1 MVAVAQLIP
10 KDPEEQ
16 ASVLTVLREHP
27 ELREFIAEA
36 SQHAEEVFPG
46 ALIHL
51 DTVRYDEWDP
61 PVRLI
66 IETPMS
72 WTEYDATVWR
82 YIAWLRDRLGY
93 PEDLIFVFV
102 QRR

>member
-1 MVAVAQLIP
+1 MVAVAQLMP

-16 ASVLTVLREHP
+16 ASVLGVLRAHP
-27 ELREFIAEA
+27 ELPDFIAKA
-36 SQHAEEVFPG
+36 SQKAEEVFTDPQ
-46 ALIHL
+46 IHL
-51 DTVRYDEWDP
+51 DTVRYDDWDP

-66 IETPMS
+66 IEAPMS
-72 WTEYDATVWR
+72 WSEYEATVWP